1 METPEERYIREHSEP
16 ESDALR
22 WITRETFLRTHYP
35 RMLCGH
41 VQGRLL
47 TLLVQ
52 VTGARRVLEIGTFT
66 GYATVCLASGL
77 PEDGV
82 VDTYEIDEERES
94 LIREGISRAG
104 LSGRINLHIGD
115 FLKADLNEDE
125 TYDLVY
131 IDGNKREYPAYLQRI
146 VPILKSGGLILAD
159 DTLWDGKP
167 FAETVPE
174 DAQTRGICRF
184 NELVA
189 ADPYLEAV
197 ILPLRHGLT
206 LLRKKR

>member
-16 ESDALR
+16 ESDVLR

-35 RMLCGH
+35 RMLCGP

-131 IDGNKREYPAYLQRI
+131 IDGNKLEYPAYLQRI

-184 NELVA
+184 NELAA
-189 ADPYLEAV
+189 ADPHLEAV